1 MQDPLAFAAAAF
13 VHGHFE
19 ASVPSAESLSAGD
32 QAEPSDGDG
41 AAGAAAA
48 AASSVFPMFDVIIRV
63 AQTAATE
70 WVRFPEEDSGGDDGS
85 VHTFIGR
92 RLEALLRQQA
102 EERH

>member
-1 MQDPLAFAAAAF
+1 
-13 VHGHFE
+13 
-19 ASVPSAESLSAGD
+19 
-32 QAEPSDGDG
+32 
-41 AAGAAAA
+41 
-48 AASSVFPMFDVIIRV
+48 MFDVIVRV